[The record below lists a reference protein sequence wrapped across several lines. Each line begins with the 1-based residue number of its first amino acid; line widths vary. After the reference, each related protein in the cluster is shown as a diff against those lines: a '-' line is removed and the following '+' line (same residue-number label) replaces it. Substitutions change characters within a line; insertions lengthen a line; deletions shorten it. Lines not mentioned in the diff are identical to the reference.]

1 MKEQTTLKLLLDEF
15 FQRLAA
21 PGAIVLRD
29 TRFPDAPKKIKVAI
43 GMRRSGKTYFLYY
56 YIQKLL
62 NEGIDKNC
70 ILYLNFEDDRLSPL
84 NGQKLARLLDAF
96 FELYPENASRKCYFF
111 LDEIQNV
118 DEWALVIRRFYDTRN
133 VEIFLTGSSAKLL
146 SKEIA
151 TSLRGRS
158 LATEIWPYSFS
169 EYLRA
174 KGIVLS
180 SDEKAQEKRALLFRQ
195 YLSEGGF
202 PEIVSL
208 DSPLQKQVLQEYLD
222 VTLYRDLIERHGIKN
237 ASLLRYMVVS
247 MTHTIGK
254 PFTIHKF
261 FNDLRS
267 QGYQIG
273 KDSLYDYASHLED
286 AFLIFSVPLFN
297 TSIRRVQSN
306 PKKIYSIDPGMV
318 RAVTL
323 EYKDWLGRLF
333 ENVVYLD
340 LRRLGCTVYYYL
352 TKDRY
357 EIDFVVQTPNHTIK
371 VFQVVWDCTD
381 PKTLDRERRALDQ
394 AMLELRCDGELIT
407 LDTYLSGG
415 IRLD

>member
-1 MKEQTTLKLLLDEF
+1 M
-15 FQRLAA
+15 AH
-21 PGAIVLRD
+21 
-29 TRFPDAPKKIKVAI
+29 
-43 GMRRSGKTYFLYY
+43 
-56 YIQKLL
+56 
-62 NEGIDKNC
+62 
-70 ILYLNFEDDRLSPL
+70 
-84 NGQKLARLLDAF
+84 
-96 FELYPENASRKCYFF
+96 
-111 LDEIQNV
+111 
-118 DEWALVIRRFYDTRN
+118 
-133 VEIFLTGSSAKLL
+133 
-146 SKEIA
+146 
-151 TSLRGRS
+151 
-158 LATEIWPYSFS
+158 SFS

-371 VFQVVWDCTD
+371 VFQAVWDYFG
-381 PKTLDRERRALDQ
+381 
-394 AMLELRCDGELIT
+394 LENP
-407 LDTYLSGG
+407 
-415 IRLD
+415 